1 MLGPPE
7 GSRAQGYPPMR
18 VLRLQVNGD
27 LHEVAAPDHWSLLE
41 VLRYR
46 LGLTG
51 SKQGCDKGDC
61 GACTVL
67 ADGQP
72 ILACLRLAAVSE
84 REAITTIEGLWP
96 AHLARG
102 GCGPD
107 PIQDA
112 FDRCG
117 ALQCG
122 FCQPGMMLS
131 ARALLDREP
140 QPTRE
145 QIREALAGNLCRCT
159 GYTQIL
165 QAVELAVAEAA
176 GATPTSPSWAPG
188 ENPWVRPAPTGA
200 PSGAAAGAAAG
211 ARPAG
216 PERRS
221 ADRSRPESSEG
232 ERR

>member
-1 MLGPPE
+1 
-7 GSRAQGYPPMR
+7 MR
-18 VLRLQVNGD
+18 PLELEVNGD
-27 LHEVAAPDHWSLLE
+27 VIAAAAPDHWTLLE

-67 ADGQP
+67 VDGEP
-72 ILACLRLAAVSE
+72 RLACLMLARQAAGH
-84 REAITTIEGLWP
+84 AITTIEGLRP
-96 AHLARG
+96 AHLAAG
-102 GCGPD
+102 GTGAD

-131 ARALLDREP
+131 ARALLARTA
-140 QPTRE
+140 QPTRQE
-145 QIREALAGNLCRCT
+145 IQAALAGNLCRCT

-165 QAVELAVAEAA
+165 QAVETALAESLGRTAPVAAWQRGPEAA
-176 GATPTSPSWAPG
+176 QCRTEEARDG
-188 ENPWVRPAPTGA
+188 RP
-200 PSGAAAGAAAG
+200 
-211 ARPAG
+211 
-216 PERRS
+216 
-221 ADRSRPESSEG
+221 
-232 ERR
+232 